1 MRGFEVSSPLFIEIG
16 VKKIRRVYLNLNTY
30 RNLHYQT
37 NNQVKR
43 AYAALIGRQIPKVS
57 FDNIKI
63 TYTLYVGT
71 LREVD
76 ISNVCSIVDKFFCD
90 AMVTRGVIVDDNYKF
105 LKEVVYKYGGLDR
118 ENPRVMIKV
127 EETESEETT

>member
-1 MRGFEVSSPLFIEIG
+1 MGGFTVSSPLFIEIG
-16 VKKIRRVYLNLNTY
+16 VKKKRKVYLNLNTY

-43 AYAALIGRQIPKVS
+43 AYSALIGKQIPKVS
-57 FDNIKI
+57 YDNIKI
-63 TYTLYVGT
+63 TYTLYIGT
-71 LREVD
+71 LGEVD

-105 LKEVVYKYGGLDR
+105 LKEVVYKFGDLDR
-118 ENPRVMIKV
+118 ENPRVMIDV
-127 EETESEETT
+127 EEVTSED

>member
-16 VKKIRRVYLNLNTY
+16 VKKKRRVYLNLNTY

-43 AYAALIGRQIPKVS
+43 AYSALIGRQIPKVS
-57 FDNIKI
+57 YDNIKI
-63 TYTLYVGT
+63 TYTLYIGT

-105 LKEVVYKYGGLDR
+105 LKEVVYKFGELDR
-118 ENPRVMIKV
+118 ENPRVVIEV
-127 EETESEETT
+127 EEVLDDS

>member
-16 VKKIRRVYLNLNTY
+16 VKKKRRVYLNLNTY

-43 AYAALIGRQIPKVS
+43 AYSALIGRQIPKVS
-57 FDNIKI
+57 YDNIKI
-63 TYTLYVGT
+63 TYTLYIGT

-105 LKEVVYKYGGLDR
+105 LKEVVYKFGELDR
-118 ENPRVMIKV
+118 ENPRVVIEV
-127 EETESEETT
+127 EEVTSED